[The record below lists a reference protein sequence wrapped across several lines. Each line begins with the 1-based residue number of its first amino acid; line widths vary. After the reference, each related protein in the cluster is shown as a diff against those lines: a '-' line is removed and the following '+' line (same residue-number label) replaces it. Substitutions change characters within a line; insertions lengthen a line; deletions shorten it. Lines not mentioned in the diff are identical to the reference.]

1 MPCEKKGCLNER
13 AWRLVEK
20 LSALTGRPKSYILSD
35 AAELYYALWA
45 KGLLYVAKQ
54 MAEGGAGMVVVN
66 NNVNNVNVEKNYGV
80 VGGAV
85 NDLEVNLYAP
95 DIETLRGIFQS
106 ILRDVERGADLRT
119 AVASRAEK
127 IRRVARALKT
137 SHPEVAQWREAALKL
152 LGLLS
157 HKTAREEALR
167 LLKKYAR
174 Q

>member
-13 AWRLVEK
+13 AWRLIEK

-54 MAEGGAGMVVVN
+54 MAESGAPIIVN
-66 NNVNNVNVEKNYGV
+66 NNVVNNAPVYNI
-80 VGGAV
+80 
-85 NDLEVNLYAP
+85 NDLEVNLYAA
-95 DIETLRGIFQS
+95 DIEMLRGVFQS
-106 ILRDVERGADLRT
+106 ILRDVERGVDLRT
-119 AVASRAEK
+119 AVASRA
-127 IRRVARALKT
+127 RALEKAARRIKT
-137 SHPEVAQWREAALKL
+137 VDHPEVAQWRDAALKL

-157 HKTAREEALR
+157 HKTAGEEALK